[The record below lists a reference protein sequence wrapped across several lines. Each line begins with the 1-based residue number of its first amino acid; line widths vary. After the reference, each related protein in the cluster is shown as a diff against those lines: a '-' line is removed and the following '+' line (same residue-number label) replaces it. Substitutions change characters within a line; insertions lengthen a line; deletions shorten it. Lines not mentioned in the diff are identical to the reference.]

1 MAKYCP
7 KCGKEHIHNEEYC
20 VDCHTK
26 LPDEKLELNDKAI
39 SIFNKDNKE
48 QTKVQKK
55 GNDLNKIFTYERKT
69 HRENKKPVKKSNKE
83 SLIFRSHDEKEAE
96 TSTQEANYK
105 KQNTSKQK
113 ASNTENYKKE
123 VKSNN
128 KQKTVKSNKKHLTQ
142 TITKTKKRKVI
153 SVGIVIL
160 LILII
165 IFIGVSLNDI
175 QNNNS
180 NNVNA
185 STQYNFT
192 EFSINIPNSYKEVN
206 DSNYMASFEGNNVKI
221 NIYNTSL
228 SSIGY
233 NGASIAEI
241 MDAVANHI
249 GNNEGGTVQNSDY
262 INVSGNSG
270 YNITYTTENNTM
282 TRYIG
287 FIKGDNEYDIIVT
300 TDTNNQNALDNV
312 SSTLANSIK
321 IKG

>member
-26 LPDEKLELNDKAI
+26 LPDEKLELNDKAV

-69 HRENKKPVKKSNKE
+69 HRENKKPVRKTNKE
-83 SLIFRSHDEKEAE
+83 SLIFRSHEKEVDV
-96 TSTQEANYK
+96 STQKSDK
-105 KQNTSKQK
+105 KQKT
-113 ASNTENYKKE
+113 SNTNN
-123 VKSNN
+123 NN
-128 KQKTVKSNKKHLTQ
+128 KQNKTNNKKEIKSKTAKSKQLAQ
-142 TITKTKKRKVI
+142 TITKSRKRKII

-165 IFIGVSLNDI
+165 IFVGVSLNDI

-206 DSNYMASFEGNNVKI
+206 DTNYMASFEGNNVKI
-221 NIYNTSL
+221 DIYNTSL

-233 NGASIAEI
+233 AGASIDDI
-241 MDAVANHI
+241 MSAVANHI
-249 GNNEGGTVQNSDY
+249 GNNEDGTVQSSDY

-270 YNITYTTENNTM
+270 YNITYTTENNTV

-312 SSTLANSIK
+312 SNTLVNSIK

>member
-96 TSTQEANYK
+96 TSTQETNYK
-105 KQNTSKQK
+105 KQNTSKRK
-113 ASNTENYKKE
+113 ASNTGNYKKE
-123 VKSNN
+123 VKP

-221 NIYNTSL
+221 DIYNTSL

-312 SSTLANSIK
+312 SSTLVNSIK